1 MLDSVTGFVFFAHGP
16 SFQNGVG
23 LGSPISV
30 PSANGQQRTNLGTL
44 GFFLG
49 RFQFPLR
56 HRMDRTSRFRL
67 TRARRRGDRI
77 KTVLLHCVMTL
88 LALSRHAEIDR
99 YLSAFGG

>member
-30 PSANGQQRTNLGTL
+30 PSANSQQRTNLGTL

-49 RFQFPLR
+49 RFQCPLR

-67 TRARRRGDRI
+67 PYSGAPTGDRI

-99 YLSAFGG
+99 Y